1 VATYIVTVA
10 VREKLPAGIITRL
23 QLPSANY
30 SEKRRLENTV
40 GSAVGGSAELM
51 RDRYVNAIRWFSRDE
66 IELEIKVD
74 STFSKDEV
82 RRRVEQAVVQYWG
95 GVVEVFDSKIVEQN
109 PLEEIVGKTDM
120 RGAVAAFA
128 GSFMIG
134 AVLGI
139 VVKLFRG

>member
-1 VATYIVTVA
+1 MATYIVTVA
-10 VREKLPAGIITRL
+10 VREKLPGGIIFRL
-23 QLPSANY
+23 KLPSSIY
-30 SEKRRLENTV
+30 TEKRRLENTV
-40 GSAVGGSAELM
+40 GSAVGGTAELM
-51 RDRYVNAIRWFSRDE
+51 RDRYINAIRLFSRDE
-66 IELEIKVD
+66 IELEIKVN
-74 STFSKDEV
+74 STLSKDEV
-82 RRRVEQAVVQYWG
+82 RSRVEQAVVQYWG

-109 PLEEIVGKTDM
+109 PLENVVGKTDL

>member
-1 VATYIVTVA
+1 MATYIVTVS
-10 VREKLPAGIITRL
+10 VREKAVIGVITRL
-23 QLPSANY
+23 KLPSENF

-40 GSAVGGSAELM
+40 GSAVGGTAELM
-51 RDRYVNAIRWFSRDE
+51 RDRYINAIRLFSRDE
-66 IELEIKVD
+66 VELEIRVN

-82 RRRVEQAVVQYWG
+82 RVMVEQAVVQYWG
-95 GVVEVFDSKIVEQN
+95 GVVDVFDSKIVEQN
-109 PLEEIVGKTDM
+109 ILENVVGKTDI

>member
-1 VATYIVTVA
+1 MATYIVTIA
-10 VREKLPAGIITRL
+10 VREKLPAGVITRL
-23 QLPSANY
+23 QLPSGNF
-30 SEKRRLENTV
+30 SEKRRLEDMV
-40 GSAVGGSAELM
+40 GRAVGGTAELM
-51 RDRYVNAIRWFSRDE
+51 RDRYVNAIRLFSRDE
-66 IELEIKVD
+66 IELEIKVN

-82 RRRVEQAVVQYWG
+82 RSRVEQAVVQYWG

-109 PLEEIVGKTDM
+109 PLEGIVGKTDL

-139 VVKLFRG
+139 IVKLFRG